1 MRFDEV
7 SARYGE
13 FGTFFVGNILP
24 DEKVENFTHINRE
37 KERNS
42 FLFIPSI
49 FLLKNFFFRKF
60 EQNRQILLN
69 TLQNCN
75 LSISK
80 FMLKWYELYANND
93 AKVIMYMKKIFS
105 ILLVFLLSISS
116 LGVTTSH
123 AEEKI
128 HIEAAAALLFDADT
142 GKILH
147 EQNPDELLAIA
158 SMSKL
163 IVVYA
168 VLEAIKEGKI
178 TWDTKVNISDYAYEV
193 SRNNEFSNVPFEKGR
208 QYTVRELYHS
218 IVIFSANGSSIAL
231 AELLAGSEKNFLNL
245 ANEHAKT
252 RVKEI

>member
-1 MRFDEV
+1 
-7 SARYGE
+7 
-13 FGTFFVGNILP
+13 
-24 DEKVENFTHINRE
+24 
-37 KERNS
+37 
-42 FLFIPSI
+42 
-49 FLLKNFFFRKF
+49 
-60 EQNRQILLN
+60 
-69 TLQNCN
+69 
-75 LSISK
+75 
-80 FMLKWYELYANND
+80 ML
-93 AKVIMYMKKIFS
+93 V
-105 ILLVFLLSISS
+105 LSISS

-208 QYTVRELYHS
+208 QYTVKRIISFYCYILCKW
-218 IVIFSANGSSIAL
+218 I
-231 AELLAGSEKNFLNL
+231 
-245 ANEHAKT
+245 
-252 RVKEI
+252 

>member
-1 MRFDEV
+1 MLV
-7 SARYGE
+7 
-13 FGTFFVGNILP
+13 L
-24 DEKVENFTHINRE
+24 
-37 KERNS
+37 S
-42 FLFIPSI
+42 F
-49 FLLKNFFFRKF
+49 
-60 EQNRQILLN
+60 
-69 TLQNCN
+69 
-75 LSISK
+75 
-80 FMLKWYELYANND
+80 
-93 AKVIMYMKKIFS
+93 
-105 ILLVFLLSISS
+105 SS

-208 QYTVRELYHS
+208 QYTVKELYHS

-245 ANEHAKT
+245 ANEHAKS
-252 RVKEI
+252 

>member
-1 MRFDEV
+1 
-7 SARYGE
+7 
-13 FGTFFVGNILP
+13 
-24 DEKVENFTHINRE
+24 
-37 KERNS
+37 
-42 FLFIPSI
+42 
-49 FLLKNFFFRKF
+49 
-60 EQNRQILLN
+60 
-69 TLQNCN
+69 
-75 LSISK
+75 
-80 FMLKWYELYANND
+80 
-93 AKVIMYMKKIFS
+93 MYMKKILS
-105 ILLVFLLSISS
+105 ILLAFLLSIPS

-208 QYTVRELYHS
+208 QYTVR
-218 IVIFSANGSSIAL
+218 
-231 AELLAGSEKNFLNL
+231 
-245 ANEHAKT
+245 
-252 RVKEI
+252 

>member
-1 MRFDEV
+1 
-7 SARYGE
+7 
-13 FGTFFVGNILP
+13 
-24 DEKVENFTHINRE
+24 
-37 KERNS
+37 
-42 FLFIPSI
+42 
-49 FLLKNFFFRKF
+49 
-60 EQNRQILLN
+60 
-69 TLQNCN
+69 
-75 LSISK
+75 
-80 FMLKWYELYANND
+80 ML
-93 AKVIMYMKKIFS
+93 V
-105 ILLVFLLSISS
+105 LSISS

-193 SRNNEFSNVPFEKGR
+193 SRNNEFLMYRSKR
-208 QYTVRELYHS
+208 TS
-218 IVIFSANGSSIAL
+218 IYCKRIISFYCYIL
-231 AELLAGSEKNFLNL
+231 CKW
-245 ANEHAKT
+245 
-252 RVKEI
+252 I